1 MKLHLLAAVAAFA
14 ISGPVLAQTAPAAP
28 AAAAPAAPA
37 PVAPINAA
45 VLVLDGERL
54 VIESAV
60 GKDMTSKL
68 QAVATQ
74 IQNEVRTERTPLQA
88 EITAVQAAIGNQ
100 TAAQVRANAE
110 LRTRVENL
118 DRRLAEQ
125 ERRDQRRQRELM
137 ATDEQARGEL
147 NRLVTPVIQEVVQA
161 RGGQILLE
169 RGAVAYAVGGVDITS
184 DVVARLDQR
193 VRALTVTRV
202 VLPDQPAPGA
212 QPAAAAPAPAARPAP
227 AATTPPRPAPAVTT
241 PPPRR

>member
-1 MKLHLLAAVAAFA
+1 MKLHLLGAVAALA
-14 ISGPVLAQTAPAAP
+14 LAGPALAQTAPAAP
-28 AAAAPAAPA
+28 AAAAPAAPS

-60 GKDMTSKL
+60 GKDMQSKL

-74 IQNEVRTERTPLQA
+74 IQNEIRTERTPLQA
-88 EITAVQAAIGNQ
+88 EITSVQQAIGNQ

-118 DRRLAEQ
+118 DRRLADQ
-125 ERRDQRRQRELM
+125 ERRDQRRQRELI

-169 RGAVAYAVGGVDITS
+169 RGAVAYAVGGVDITT

-212 QPAAAAPAPAARPAP
+212 QPAAAPAAPARPAP

>member
-1 MKLHLLAAVAAFA
+1 MKLHLLGAVAALAFV
-14 ISGPVLAQTAPAAP
+14 GPAFAQTAAP
-28 AAAAPAAPA
+28 APAPTAAAPA

-54 VIESAV
+54 VLESAV
-60 GKDMTSKL
+60 GKDMSGKL

-74 IQNEVRTERTPLQA
+74 IQNEIRTERTPLQA
-88 EITAVQAAIGNQ
+88 EITAVQQAIGSQ

-110 LRTRVENL
+110 LRTRVETL

-125 ERRDQRRQRELM
+125 ERRDQRRQRELI
-137 ATDEQARGEL
+137 ATDEQSRGEL

-193 VRALTVTRV
+193 VRSMTVTRV

-212 QPAAAAPAPAARPAP
+212 AAPAAGAPARPAP
-227 AATTPPRPAPAVTT
+227 AATTPPPRPAPAVTT

>member
-1 MKLHLLAAVAAFA
+1 MKLHLLGAVAALA
-14 ISGPVLAQTAPAAP
+14 LAGPVLAQTAPAAP
-28 AAAAPAAPA
+28 APAAPA

-60 GKDMTSKL
+60 GKDMQSKL

-74 IQNEVRTERTPLQA
+74 IQNEIRTERTPLQA
-88 EITAVQAAIGNQ
+88 EITAVQQAIGNQ

-118 DRRLAEQ
+118 DRRLADQ
-125 ERRDQRRQRELM
+125 ERRDQRRQRELI

-169 RGAVAYAVGGVDITS
+169 RGAVAYAVGGVDITT

-212 QPAAAAPAPAARPAP
+212 QPAAAPAAPARPAP

>member
-1 MKLHLLAAVAAFA
+1 MKLHLLAAVAALA
-14 ISGPVLAQTAPAAP
+14 LAGPVLAQTAPAAP

-60 GKDMTSKL
+60 GKDMTAKL

-74 IQNEVRTERTPLQA
+74 IQNEIRTERTPLQA
-88 EITAVQAAIGNQ
+88 EITSVQQAIGNQ

-125 ERRDQRRQRELM
+125 ERRDQRRQRELI

-169 RGAVAYAVGGVDITS
+169 RGAVAYAVAGVDITT

-212 QPAAAAPAPAARPAP
+212 APAAAPAARPAP
-227 AATTPPRPAPAVTT
+227 AATTPPPRPAPAVTT

>member
-1 MKLHLLAAVAAFA
+1 MKLHLLGAVAAFA
-14 ISGPVLAQTAPAAP
+14 LAGPVLAQTAPAAP
-28 AAAAPAAPA
+28 AAAAPVAPA

-60 GKDMTSKL
+60 GKDMQSKL

-74 IQNEVRTERTPLQA
+74 IQNEIRTERTPLQA
-88 EITAVQAAIGNQ
+88 EITAVQQAIGNQ

-118 DRRLAEQ
+118 DRRLADQ
-125 ERRDQRRQRELM
+125 ERRDQRRQRELI

-169 RGAVAYAVGGVDITS
+169 RGAVAYAVGGVDITM

-212 QPAAAAPAPAARPAP
+212 QPAAAPAAPARPAP